1 MSQAT
6 KLNKSILDTDTYS
19 EILKGKN
26 SQVAS
31 NAKSYLFH
39 HESFTLCVLTIF
51 EIVWGLQRMERT
63 SRIKELEQELL
74 NVDVISIDV
83 EIATLSGRIFGELYR
98 NGNQIGSIDAL
109 IAATALQYDL
119 TLVTGNTRHFERVQ
133 AFGYPLKLTNW
144 KLSQQEMT

>member
-1 MSQAT
+1 
-6 KLNKSILDTDTYS
+6 
-19 EILKGKN
+19 
-26 SQVAS
+26 
-31 NAKSYLFH
+31 
-39 HESFTLCVLTIF
+39 
-51 EIVWGLQRMERT
+51 MERT